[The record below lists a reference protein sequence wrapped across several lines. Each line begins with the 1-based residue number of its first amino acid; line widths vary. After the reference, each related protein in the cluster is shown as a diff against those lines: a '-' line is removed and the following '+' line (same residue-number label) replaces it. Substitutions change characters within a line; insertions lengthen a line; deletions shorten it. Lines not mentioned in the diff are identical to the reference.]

1 MNCGNYL
8 DAETSKRVS
17 DVSTVD
23 ANIDSEDESFS
34 NDLNICEVK
43 QNVFEVISDEQ
54 KSTYYRLRNSLES
67 IYKSLEEEIEP
78 VNVRDQC
85 GINPRIIGLCATS
98 GSLIARRRESI
109 LKR

>member
-1 MNCGNYL
+1 MDCVNYL

-23 ANIDSEDESFS
+23 ANLDSEDESFS
-34 NDLNICEVK
+34 NEVNMCEVK
-43 QNVFEVISDEQ
+43 QNVFNVISDEQ
-54 KSTYYRLRNSLES
+54 KSAYDRLRNSLEG

-85 GINPRIIGLCATS
+85 GINPRIIGLCTTS
-98 GSLIARRRESI
+98 GSLIARRREST
-109 LKR
+109 LKP